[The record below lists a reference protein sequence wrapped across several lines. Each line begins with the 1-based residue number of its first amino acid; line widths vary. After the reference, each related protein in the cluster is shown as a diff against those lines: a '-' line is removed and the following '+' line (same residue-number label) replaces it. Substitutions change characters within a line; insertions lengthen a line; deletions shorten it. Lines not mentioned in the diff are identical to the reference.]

1 MTLEQLDTHVEKKM
15 ILNFYLM
22 LYTKINSKWVINLNV
37 NAESI
42 KRQKKKEKIFM
53 TLGNT
58 KINKT
63 QNPHTRKDK
72 IDVSF
77 HHN

>member
-1 MTLEQLDTHVEKKM
+1 MMLEQLDTHVEKKM

-42 KRQKKKEKIFM
+42 KRQKKKGENLYD
-53 TLGNT
+53 LG
-58 KINKT
+58 K
-63 QNPHTRKDK
+63 HKD
-72 IDVSF
+72 S
-77 HHN
+77 